1 MITDAHLHL
10 RQLLELH
17 PESLDFINGNDY
29 MACVSCHSVKDV
41 EFAERFR
48 NKVVIS
54 FGVHPQDPDQ
64 SKLKILEQLI
74 LEKRIDAIGE
84 IGFDR
89 YTDEFK
95 KNFDKQIE
103 VFEFQ
108 LDLAVKNNFPVTL
121 HIRKAYEE
129 IFNYSR
135 LLSKLPA
142 VIFHSFSGTFE
153 QADFFLKRDVNAF
166 FSFGTPIINGN
177 RKALKTLENL
187 PKERILAETDAPYQ
201 PTSGKQ
207 FSAVSDIISV
217 IEKAAVIK
225 EVNRSEMENIIFS
238 NFQKIL
244 TKKG

>member
-10 RQLLELH
+10 SKLAEKDN
-17 PESLDFINGNDY
+17 EWITFISENRY
-29 MACVSCHSVKDV
+29 MAIASCHNIKDV
-41 EFAERFR
+41 EFAERF
-48 NKVVIS
+48 KEKMSVS

-64 SKLKILEQLI
+64 SKLKILEKLI

-95 KNFDKQIE
+95 NNFDKQIE

-108 LDLAVKNNFPVTL
+108 LDLAVKNSFPVIL
-121 HIRKAYEE
+121 HIRKAYEDM
-129 IFNYSR
+129 FSYS
-135 LLSKLPA
+135 LALSKLPA

-153 QADFFLKRDVNAF
+153 QADFFIKRGVNAF

-177 RKALKTLENL
+177 RKALKTLGKL
-187 PKERILAETDAPYQ
+187 PVERILAETDAPYQ
-201 PTSGKQ
+201 PVSGKQ
-207 FSAVSDIISV
+207 FSTASDIISV

-225 EVNRSEMENIIFS
+225 EVNRSEMENAIFF

-244 TKKG
+244 TKKR